1 MVRRRILRPEEEALW
16 QTVAQTAR
24 RLKDGPA
31 GVPASARPA
40 PPAKTPPDA
49 PDPAVSVTPFRVGE
63 RAAARDR
70 GTTLPDPAAP
80 PLRMD
85 AKAFAR
91 MSRGKLAPTAR
102 IDLHGLTLAE
112 AHPAL
117 IGFVLRAQAAGHRLV
132 LVITGKGRPGA
143 DDGPIPRRP
152 GVLRQQVPLWLR
164 QPPLG
169 PMVQQVAEAHPRHGG
184 AGALYL
190 YLRRPG

>member
-1 MVRRRILRPEEEALW
+1 
-16 QTVAQTAR
+16 
-24 RLKDGPA
+24 
-31 GVPASARPA
+31 
-40 PPAKTPPDA
+40 
-49 PDPAVSVTPFRVGE
+49 
-63 RAAARDR
+63 
-70 GTTLPDPAAP
+70 
-80 PLRMD
+80 MD

-169 PMVQQVAEAHPRHGG
+169 PMIQQVAEAHPRHGG
-184 AGALYL
+184 AGAIYL